1 MHEPSTS
8 LADQSRLDVPK
19 SDRPELTEEQI
30 RFAEVLGRLLADR
43 WRENGSHTHQTDR
56 SRE

>member
-1 MHEPSTS
+1 MQERLTT
-8 LADQSRLDVPK
+8 LADQSRLDVPQ

-30 RFAEVLGRLLADR
+30 RFAEVLGRLLANR
-43 WRENGSHTHQTDR
+43 WRESGSHTHQTDL